1 MGNVSYE
8 NQAAFQHSSAPTQSA
23 GFATTNDGRYKNT
36 YSQHG
41 ITTQQEQSNL
51 IASPSTSKSLERAT
65 AQSVET
71 AESHVS
77 STTTN
82 LAKGRDEA
90 IRDSFTTANSGSSVT
105 SAGTSTQQQNQ
116 TATTKMTEAIVSSA
130 KEFAKGQ
137 SWSAEEKQSF
147 INEVADRFG
156 GGFSGG
162 LSGGVGPANLGV
174 KVDKSHTTTDA
185 ESSSRSSGT
194 GENAQNIEKFLSSEQ
209 GKTALQNVQSIAQS
223 TASGHTNTS
232 SRSEDSQHANSVSK
246 TKRLEDAHSE
256 AIQELKTAKE
266 IQSETQKSGFTM
278 DVKQTD
284 AMLSDLRKS
293 GANYEKGLADI
304 QAGKVD
310 TLEAIQT
317 QNVMDKFVERNI
329 QERLDAT
336 KESARI
342 KDEGQDAQSALKAE
356 ANISTSVKNTGTL
369 ANEAEKLARNT
380 ENSAETQAQAA
391 NNKLSGRFDGVV
403 TNESNGAANVEN
415 AVQNNGVYP
424 VPQDPNDIPKP
435 PEVVGDIPPNP
446 NNPNRR

>member
-1 MGNVSYE
+1 
-8 NQAAFQHSSAPTQSA
+8 
-23 GFATTNDGRYKNT
+23 
-36 YSQHG
+36 
-41 ITTQQEQSNL
+41 
-51 IASPSTSKSLERAT
+51 
-65 AQSVET
+65 
-71 AESHVS
+71 
-77 STTTN
+77 
-82 LAKGRDEA
+82 
-90 IRDSFTTANSGSSVT
+90 
-105 SAGTSTQQQNQ
+105 
-116 TATTKMTEAIVSSA
+116 
-130 KEFAKGQ
+130 
-137 SWSAEEKQSF
+137 
-147 INEVADRFG
+147 
-156 GGFSGG
+156 
-162 LSGGVGPANLGV
+162 
-174 KVDKSHTTTDA
+174 
-185 ESSSRSSGT
+185 
-194 GENAQNIEKFLSSEQ
+194 
-209 GKTALQNVQSIAQS
+209 
-223 TASGHTNTS
+223 
-232 SRSEDSQHANSVSK
+232 
-246 TKRLEDAHSE
+246 
-256 AIQELKTAKE
+256 
-266 IQSETQKSGFTM
+266 M